1 MTGGTASFRKDI
13 HNGELERLAKVMS
26 SREIYEHYNIGETTY
41 IELVPAR
48 IKKIAQSEKNVGLH
62 EIIRA
67 RMSKARRIAVMQRWC

>member
-1 MTGGTASFRKDI
+1 MSGGTASFRKDI
-13 HNGELERLAKVMS
+13 NNGELERLAKVMS

-48 IKKIAQSEKNVGLH
+48 IKKIAQTEKSVGLH

>member
-1 MTGGTASFRKDI
+1 MSGGTAGFRKDI

-26 SREIYEHYNIGETTY
+26 SREIYEHYNIGQTTY
-41 IELVPAR
+41 IELAPAR
-48 IKKIAQSEKNVGLH
+48 IKKIAQAEKNVGLH